1 MILLFYDYE
10 HNYSAFDH
18 APHTQQSLS
27 DNYYVY
33 LSYNDFHASQ
43 LQGDI
48 LREIRDL
55 ANENCLH
62 KQQHDL
68 LHYYL

>member
-48 LREIRDL
+48 R
-55 ANENCLH
+55 
-62 KQQHDL
+62 
-68 LHYYL
+68 